1 VLHIYG
7 DNMFKVA
14 IYKNK
19 LRREYICQE
28 CGWKDS
34 TTLII
39 TISKTHSIRVSLL
52 RVDMIEIE
60 EISDV

>member
-1 VLHIYG
+1 
-7 DNMFKVA
+7 MFKVA